1 MVLYRGLGLLKICG
15 LSVKIEDK
23 QVLNKINLNVSA
35 GQQHILMGPNG
46 SGKSSLATTLMG
58 HPDFKVTDGQIK
70 FGETDITNMAPN
82 ERAQLGI
89 FLAFQYPKSISGL
102 RVFSFLKTIYES
114 FTNNSISVPDFEK
127 LLDEKLE
134 LVGVDKSFI
143 HRDVNDGFSGGEKKR
158 FEMLQLLLLKPK
170 LAIIDEIDS
179 GLDVD
184 ALKIVADV
192 INLCHKQ
199 DPNFTVILITHYQR
213 ILKYLNPN
221 FVHILQGGKI
231 VKSAGI
237 ELAQQVEKSGY
248 EV

>member
-1 MVLYRGLGLLKICG
+1 MYWGFSLLKICG

-23 QVLNKINLNVSA
+23 QILNKINLNVSA
-35 GQQHILMGPNG
+35 GQQHVLMGPNG
-46 SGKSSLATTLMG
+46 SGKSSLAATLMG
-58 HPDFKVTDGQIK
+58 HPDFEVVDGQIK
-70 FGETDITNMAPN
+70 FGEIDITNMAPN

-89 FLAFQYPKSISGL
+89 FLAFQYPKSIPGL
-102 RVFSFLKTIYES
+102 KVFSFLKTIYES
-114 FTNNSISVPDFEK
+114 FTGGSISVPDFEK
-127 LLDEKLE
+127 LLDENLKI
-134 LVGVDKSFI
+134 VGVDKSFI

-184 ALKIVADV
+184 ALKVVADV

-213 ILKYLNPN
+213 ILKYLNPD